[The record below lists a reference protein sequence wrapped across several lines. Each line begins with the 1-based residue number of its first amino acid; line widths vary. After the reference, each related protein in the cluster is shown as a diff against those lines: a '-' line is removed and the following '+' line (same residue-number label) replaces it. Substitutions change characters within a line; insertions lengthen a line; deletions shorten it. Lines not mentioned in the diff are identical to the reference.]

1 MTESIRVL
9 VVDDSEDDRA
19 LYRRELKK
27 ASPGL
32 YDVLEAAD
40 GEHGLALA
48 DHNQVRCILLDYS
61 LPGRNG
67 VEVLKRIKARH
78 PFMPVVMLTGMGNE
92 SVAVSAMQ
100 AGAQNYIVKSTITSE
115 EIDRA
120 VQLAIAHCDM
130 ERRIEEQRMSLE
142 IFTRALAHDLKE
154 PVRTIKSFISVLMSQ
169 EPLSPD
175 GRRYFG
181 YVHDAADRMAA
192 LIDAVYHYTRLDSS
206 AQPLTKEMCELG
218 EVLKGAEIDLAELI
232 REREATITVAPLP
245 IAYGNASQIRQ
256 VFQNLL
262 SNAIRHCPHDP
273 EIRVDAKERP
283 DCWEIRVADN
293 GVGIEPEQRQ
303 RIFEPFIRLHHYKA
317 DGLGMGLAICKR
329 IVEGHGGRIWCEV
342 SEKEGA
348 AFVFT
353 LPKEVRP
360 DVGREAPKAAPRP
373 KRGQTPDTDRP
384 LARILVVDDNEAAI
398 ELTRIVLIE
407 SSKLRCELIS
417 ARGGEEALTVL
428 DEAVKSGGVID
439 LVLLDINMPR
449 ISGFDLLQRIRADDR
464 LRDVAVVMCT
474 TSGYDKDVE
483 RARDLGAAGF
493 VTKPATLK
501 NLRPVLESVGN
512 VCLSEA
518 NGVCA
523 LLRVA

>member
-1 MTESIRVL
+1 MSDSICVL
-9 VVDDSEDDRA
+9 VIDDSEDDRS

-27 ASPGL
+27 AAPGR
-32 YDVLEAAD
+32 YEVVEAAD
-40 GEHGLALA
+40 GERGLALA
-48 DHNQVRCILLDYS
+48 EMGHVRCVLLDYS

-67 VEVLKRIKARH
+67 IEVLKRLKARH
-78 PFMPVVMLTGMGNE
+78 PFLPVVMLTGQGNE

-100 AGAQNYIVKSTITSE
+100 AGAQNYIVKSAITPE

-120 VQLAIAHCDM
+120 VQFAVAHCDM
-130 ERRIEEQRMSLE
+130 ERRIEEQRLSLE

-154 PVRTIKSFISVLMSQ
+154 PVRTIKSFIAVLMTQ
-169 EPLSPD
+169 EPLSED

-181 YVHDAADRMAA
+181 YVHDAADRMAS

-206 AQPLTKEMCELG
+206 AHPLPKENCELG
-218 EVLKGAEIDLAELI
+218 EVLKAAEIDLAELV

-245 IAYGNASQIRQ
+245 VAHGNPSQLRQ

-273 EIRVDAKERP
+273 EIRVDAKERA
-283 DCWEIRVADN
+283 DHWEIRVADN
-293 GVGIEPEQRQ
+293 GPGIDAAQRA
-303 RIFEPFIRLHHYKA
+303 RIFEPFTRLHQYKA

-329 IVEGHGGRIWCEV
+329 IVEGHGGAIWCET
-342 SEKEGA
+342 SEKGGA

-353 LPKEVRP
+353 VPKEIRA
-360 DVGREAPKAAPRP
+360 EAPIEEPQRPVDKPRKADSEA
-373 KRGQTPDTDRP
+373 RP

-407 SSKLRCELIS
+407 SAKLRCELAS
-417 ARGGEEALTVL
+417 ARGAEEALEMMT
-428 DEAVKSGGVID
+428 EAIAKDALYD

-449 ISGFDLLQRIRADDR
+449 VNGFELLARMREDER
-464 LRDVAVVMCT
+464 LRDVTVVMCT
-474 TSGYDKDVE
+474 TSAYDRDMD
-483 RARDLGAAGF
+483 RAKQLGAVGF

-501 NLRPVLESVGN
+501 NLRPVLESAGN
-512 VCLSEA
+512 VCLSEI
-518 NGVCA
+518 NGACA